1 MLGCRRAKKIE
12 REQILTE
19 TYSKQKHVEA
29 LKIVNKKCFDILLSV
44 RIRREREGESLKA
57 VAIGTLQKY
66 NQVYPNIVNKHH
78 GLPSS
83 KF

>member
-29 LKIVNKKCFDILLSV
+29 LKIGNKNASTSCSPSAFAVSV
-44 RIRREREGESLKA
+44 KEK
-57 VAIGTLQKY
+57 V
-66 NQVYPNIVNKHH
+66 
-78 GLPSS
+78 
-83 KF
+83 